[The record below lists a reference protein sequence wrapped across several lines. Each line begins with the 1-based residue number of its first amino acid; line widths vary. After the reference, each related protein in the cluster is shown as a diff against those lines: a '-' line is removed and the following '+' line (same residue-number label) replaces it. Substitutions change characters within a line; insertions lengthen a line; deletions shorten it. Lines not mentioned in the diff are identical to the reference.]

1 VQRRT
6 MVDYTVAGVEGGVC
20 APRGFRAAGVD
31 AGLTPGQGPDLG
43 LIVSQQTSAAAGR
56 FTVHPFASAP
66 VRWSRERLLAGTA
79 RAVLVHAGSANAAT
93 GPDGDADAAAL
104 AARCAAAIGC
114 PPAEVLLLGTGAV
127 GTRLAVG
134 DAAEAAEKAAAAL
147 GRRGSGEVAKALAA
161 SGGTARE
168 HAVAVA
174 WSEGEVRIGGVAKAS
189 VPFAPAFADPSGPP
203 SATTLV
209 VLTTDATVG
218 PALLDGLLGRAVAR
232 SFERVMVDQ
241 APGMADG
248 AILLANATAAAPTLR
263 AGSDGAAAF
272 ESALAQLCE
281 SLAEGLALR
290 VPGARKL
297 VVVTVHGAAEHTGA
311 LAAAR
316 AVAGS
321 VALRASLAAGLAAWP
336 AVLDA
341 LATARVELDPDQ
353 VGVRF
358 GPVTVVAGG
367 QAAPHDERAAA
378 AVVAKSQVDLA
389 VDLGV
394 GPAAATVTTTDLPP
408 EALGRHT
415 G

>member
-1 VQRRT
+1 
-6 MVDYTVAGVEGGVC
+6 
-20 APRGFRAAGVD
+20 
-31 AGLTPGQGPDLG
+31 
-43 LIVSQQTSAAAGR
+43 
-56 FTVHPFASAP
+56 
-66 VRWSRERLLAGTA
+66 
-79 RAVLVHAGSANAAT
+79 VLVHAGSANAAT
-93 GPDGDADAAAL
+93 GPDGEADAAAL

-114 PPAEVLLLGTGAV
+114 PPTEVLLLGTGAI

-147 GRRGSGEVAKALAA
+147 GRRGSSEVAKALAA

-189 VPFAPAFADPSGPP
+189 VPFAPAFADPTAPP

-209 VLTTDATVG
+209 VLTTDATVDAG
-218 PALLDGLLGRAVAR
+218 LLDGLLGRAVAR

-248 AILLANATAAAPTLR
+248 AILLANATAAAPTLQ

-321 VALRASLAAGLAAWP
+321 VALRAGLAAGAAAWP

-341 LATARVELDPDQ
+341 LATARVELDPDR

-394 GPAAATVTTTDLPP
+394 GDAAATVTTTDLPP
-408 EALGRHT
+408 EALARHDS
-415 G
+415 

>member
-1 VQRRT
+1 

-31 AGLTPGQGPDLG
+31 AGLTPGQGPDLA
-43 LIVSQQTSAAAGR
+43 LVVSQQTSAAAGR

-66 VRWSRERLLAGTA
+66 VRWSRERLLAGVA

-93 GPDGDADAAAL
+93 GPDGEADAAAL

-114 PPAEVLLLGTGAV
+114 PAAEVLLLGTGAI
-127 GTRLAVG
+127 GTRLTVG

-147 GRRGSGEVAKALAA
+147 GRRGSSEVAKALAA

-189 VPFAPAFADPSGPP
+189 VPFAPAFADPTAPP

-209 VLTTDATVG
+209 VLTTDATVD

-248 AILLANATAAAPTLR
+248 AVLLANATTAAPTLR

-321 VALRASLAAGLAAWP
+321 VALRASLAVGVAAWP

-341 LATARVELDPDQ
+341 LATARVELDPDR

-408 EALGRHT
+408 EALERHT
-415 G
+415 

>member
-1 VQRRT
+1 
-6 MVDYTVAGVEGGVC
+6 VA
-20 APRGFRAAGVD
+20 
-31 AGLTPGQGPDLG
+31 
-43 LIVSQQTSAAAGR
+43 
-56 FTVHPFASAP
+56 
-66 VRWSRERLLAGTA
+66 
-79 RAVLVHAGSANAAT
+79 
-93 GPDGDADAAAL
+93 
-104 AARCAAAIGC
+104 
-114 PPAEVLLLGTGAV
+114 PPA
-127 GTRLAVG
+127 
-134 DAAEAAEKAAAAL
+134 
-147 GRRGSGEVAKALAA
+147 
-161 SGGTARE
+161 
-168 HAVAVA
+168 
-174 WSEGEVRIGGVAKAS
+174 
-189 VPFAPAFADPSGPP
+189 P

-209 VLTTDATVG
+209 VLTTDATVD
-218 PALLDGLLGRAVAR
+218 PALLDGLLGRALAR

-248 AILLANATAAAPTLR
+248 AVLLANATAAAPALR
-263 AGSDGAAAF
+263 AGSDGASAF

-281 SLAEGLALR
+281 ALAEGLALR

-321 VALRASLAAGLAAWP
+321 VALRAGLAAGVAAWP

-341 LATARVELDPDQ
+341 LATAQVALDPAG

-358 GPVTVVAGG
+358 GPVTVVAAG

-408 EALGRHT
+408 EALGRHAR
-415 G
+415 

>member
-1 VQRRT
+1 

-31 AGLTPGQGPDLG
+31 AGLTPGQGPDLA
-43 LIVSQQTSAAAGR
+43 LVVSQQTSAAAGR

-93 GPDGDADAAAL
+93 GPDGEADAAAL

-114 PPAEVLLLGTGAV
+114 PPTEVLLLGTGAI

-147 GRRGSGEVAKALAA
+147 GRRGSSEVAKALAA

-189 VPFAPAFADPSGPP
+189 VPFAPAFADPP

-209 VLTTDATVG
+209 VLTTDATVDPG
-218 PALLDGLLGRAVAR
+218 LLDGLLGRAVAR

-321 VALRASLAAGLAAWP
+321 VALRAGLAAGVAAWP

-341 LATARVELDPDQ
+341 LATAGVELDPDR

-408 EALGRHT
+408 EALARH
-415 G
+415 GP